1 MSVKRK
7 KFGADFKSS
16 NIFDLLGY
24 NDFAEMLVTGIKFI
38 KFTCKMVGTVF
49 ALTFKR
55 FHQHRNLSHQLSV
68 TNITVTLLKP
78 QLSIIHNVYEF
89 RIVPDNKTRLK
100 FNHRTTLRVIALDL
114 NLSTV

>member
-1 MSVKRK
+1 MPVKRK

-24 NDFAEMLVTGIKFI
+24 NDFAEMQVTGIKFI

-55 FHQHRNLSHQLSV
+55 FHQHRNPV
-68 TNITVTLLKP
+68 TNVKSPTSLSPAYELHYRISKELFEITPTCERFTK
-78 QLSIIHNVYEF
+78 QVY
-89 RIVPDNKTRLK
+89 
-100 FNHRTTLRVIALDL
+100 
-114 NLSTV
+114 